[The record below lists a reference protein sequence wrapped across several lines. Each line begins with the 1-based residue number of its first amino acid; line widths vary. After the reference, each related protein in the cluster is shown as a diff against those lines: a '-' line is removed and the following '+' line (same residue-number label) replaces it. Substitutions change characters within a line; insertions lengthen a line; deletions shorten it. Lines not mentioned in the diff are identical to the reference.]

1 MKSKRK
7 GESTCPGENQSE
19 KKKNKK
25 YNNRTPKKVI
35 W

>member
-19 KKKNKK
+19 KKKILKN
-25 YNNRTPKKVI
+25 NNRTPKKVI